1 MSNIAMNIKK
11 TNTSMI
17 WFIVKTNEATLEIS
31 LGKFYLKKKTKQIH
45 KPKYNINVI

>member
-31 LGKFYLKKKTKQIH
+31 LGKFYLKKKLNKSINL
-45 KPKYNINVI
+45 NII